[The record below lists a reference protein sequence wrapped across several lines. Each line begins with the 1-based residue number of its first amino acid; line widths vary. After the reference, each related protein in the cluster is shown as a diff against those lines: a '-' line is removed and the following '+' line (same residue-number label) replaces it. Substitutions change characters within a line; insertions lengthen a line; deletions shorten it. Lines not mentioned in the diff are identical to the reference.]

1 VEVELLLQRHTMK
14 IQVVKDQIQ
23 YFQLLHQLV
32 VEAVVPEILQVGQ
45 DMVANLVVQVVEEVK
60 QTVHHILLM
69 SVQVIHLLLV
79 HLKEQMVVTVL

>member
-1 VEVELLLQRHTMK
+1 MELLLQRHTMK

-79 HLKEQMVVTVL
+79 HLKETMVVTEL